1 MTSLTESAQGWNLA
15 PFFFFALNLK
25 KLNTTLN
32 IERLNSNECSPMYQY
47 CCTNW
52 RWVGSAPEMTTLTS
66 IHGTWEHLL
75 SHLSITSLSLSS
87 AWDPFIFVYV
97 KERYVAVRGMHPG
110 HSNVISTSLIH
121 SRPLILAQNL
131 PTPFFKKQKQKTRR
145 NLRVMPRIAHR
156 KYPYFPFS
164 IPGRRNSDDL
174 LTWIFAHFGKPHHH
188 INSEKEIKT
197 YVHWVEAYLPPE
209 FSMNTAENLCGIL
222 RSLSSSWLPL
232 PLSCLSSAFETASRA
247 PP

>member
-1 MTSLTESAQGWNLA
+1 
-15 PFFFFALNLK
+15 
-25 KLNTTLN
+25 
-32 IERLNSNECSPMYQY
+32 
-47 CCTNW
+47 
-52 RWVGSAPEMTTLTS
+52 
-66 IHGTWEHLL
+66 
-75 SHLSITSLSLSS
+75 
-87 AWDPFIFVYV
+87 
-97 KERYVAVRGMHPG
+97 MHPG
-110 HSNVISTSLIH
+110 YSNVISTSLIH

-209 FSMNTAENLCGIL
+209 FSMNTVRTCAASSGAFLLAGCLFLWAAWAVPL
-222 RSLSSSWLPL
+222 RQLPEHLPSPLVLYIL
-232 PLSCLSSAFETASRA
+232 PLSEWKRICWQLFWNE
-247 PP
+247 